1 MKKIQKMTEAEKEIM
16 DILWAAGRSLTTNEI
31 LKKLPTSKAQTT
43 VITFLARLI
52 EKGIVKATRISKAN
66 YYEPRV
72 TKQEYLNFETRQF
85 IADIHKGSVL
95 GLINT
100 LCDSGD
106 LTKAD
111 NAEIMKRLHKEG

>member
-1 MKKIQKMTEAEKEIM
+1 M
-16 DILWAAGRSLTTNEI
+16 
-31 LKKLPTSKAQTT
+31 
-43 VITFLARLI
+43 
-52 EKGIVKATRISKAN
+52 
-66 YYEPRV
+66 

-111 NAEIMKRLHKEG
+111 IEEIMKRLHKEG